1 MKELKLEELTT
12 RQKLGMC
19 FVARFG
25 DVGQD
30 KAESDFNTEYAL
42 QLVKEHS
49 LGAAW
54 VHPQYS
60 RREEVMQ
67 ALHNADYPI
76 LIFTDA
82 ESGFD
87 GHFVGQHN
95 AIGCTGSEELAY
107 TFGKVTAV
115 SARKMGYNVVCD
127 PVLDMTRTNCV
138 CGTTTR
144 SLGGDKHQV
153 AKLAIAMARG
163 LHDGGVLS
171 VAKHYP
177 GLGSS
182 EIDTH
187 MAEAFATETK
197 EELLDYNLF
206 PYLELMREGLLDGI
220 MTNHCRL
227 ASIDPDHP
235 VSLSKKAINIIREQ
249 GFDGFAITDA
259 LVMMGIVAKFG
270 ATTSK
275 GLAIANGND
284 LALTW
289 NANKDGF
296 EAICDTYDRGLIP
309 DDRLNDAVRHVLEAQ
324 HKTTLLSKDAVLTEE
339 DLDNFERIN
348 KESTYAIVD
357 DGLTESISRDGK
369 HYFVVLAEQETDLSA
384 KGKIDVDTMTMP
396 WYDPQAIMDRLL
408 ELFPQ
413 SAATAINEYSSAE
426 QNWRVLEGSVDYDDV
441 IFVTF
446 VMGQAYVGKECF
458 TSRVLSLIQALQ
470 VTDRVSTVVHF
481 GNPFVLEDL
490 VHIPRILV
498 GGKSKKNVEHTLEI
512 LAGMHPAKGVP
523 TYDVKLQ

>member
-19 FVARFG
+19 LVARIG
-25 DVGQD
+25 NVGKDQ
-30 KAESDFNTEYAL
+30 AEWDFNTDYAL
-42 QLVKEHS
+42 QLVKERS

-54 VHPQYS
+54 VDAKYS
-60 RREEVMQ
+60 RREEVMK
-67 ALHNADYPI
+67 ALHDADYPI

-127 PVLDMTRTNCV
+127 PVLDMTRGNCV
-138 CGTTTR
+138 CGMTTR
-144 SLGGDKHQV
+144 SLGGNKEKV
-153 AKLAIAMARG
+153 AQMAIAEVRG
-163 LHDGGVLS
+163 MHDGGVLS

-177 GLGSS
+177 GLGNSD
-182 EIDTH
+182 IDTH
-187 MAEAFATETK
+187 MAECLDTVTK
-197 EELLDYNLF
+197 EELLDYNLY
-206 PYLELMREGLLDGI
+206 PYLALMREGLLDGI
-220 MTNHCRL
+220 MTSHSRFVN
-227 ASIDPDHP
+227 IDPDYP
-235 VSLSKKAINIIREQ
+235 VSLSQKVINIIREQ

-289 NANKDGF
+289 NGNKDGF

-324 HKTTLLSKDAVLTEE
+324 HKTTLLPKDAELTEE
-339 DLDNFERIN
+339 DLNNFERIN

-408 ELFPQ
+408 ELFPN
-413 SAATAINEYSSAE
+413 SAAIAINEYSSAE

-446 VMGQAYVGKECF
+446 VMGQAYVGKECY

-470 VTDRVSTVVHF
+470 VTERVSTVVHF

-512 LAGMHPAKGVP
+512 LAGMHPAKGTP